1 MAVNFNGDIKNINSY
16 LVNQLFNG
24 SNNQNTSSNNNIV
37 STLQNLSEDY
47 AEISAFGQK
56 LNTIY
61 NTLTG
66 NNASQEALNGARNV
80 FLNIIK
86 SPEGMNGLETID
98 YISNLNSK
106 PSNLQQFFE
115 LSNKINENNLNLNG
129 WLESFKNA
137 DNYGFEEQFLNETQN
152 ILNSSNDKDKLTDVF
167 NNFLQGVA
175 YATNNSPATQIAE
188 QSLTNLFNGLQGAQT
203 LEEKNQFLTKFIG
216 GFSG

>member
-1 MAVNFNGDIKNINSY
+1 MSVNFNGDIKNINSY
-16 LVNQLFNG
+16 LVNQLFNS
-24 SNNQNTSSNNNIV
+24 SNNQNTSSDNIV

-47 AEISAFGQK
+47 AEISVFGQK

-61 NTLTG
+61 NTLTE

-80 FLNIIK
+80 FLNIIN
-86 SPEGMNGLETID
+86 SPEGMNGLETIN

-106 PSNLQQFFE
+106 PENLQQFFE

-137 DNYGFEEQFLNETQN
+137 DNYGFGEQFLNETEN
-152 ILNSSNDKDKLTDVF
+152 ILNSNNDKGELTDVF

-175 YATNNSPATQIAE
+175 YATNNSPATPIVH
-188 QSLTNLFNGLQGAQT
+188 QSLNNLFNGLQGAQT
-203 LEEKNQFLTKFIG
+203 LEDKNQFLAKFIEGFG
-216 GFSG
+216 G